1 MTIWDEIDTIYDQA
15 ADNGDGTC
23 TFSVPGSFSG
33 YRGHFPG
40 NPILP
45 GIVQL
50 SFIRRLAERR
60 LGIPL
65 RLAGVR
71 RIKYLRLITPDLP
84 VTLKLALA
92 KTEPDDGTWTADAS
106 FLNGEGGRV
115 SAAKLFFASKES
127 AS

>member
-1 MTIWDEIDTIYDQA
+1 MTIWDEIDTIYDH
-15 ADNGDGTC
+15 ADENAENSC

-60 LGIPL
+60 LGLPL

-71 RIKYLRLITPDLP
+71 RIKYLRMITPDLP
-84 VTLKLALA
+84 VTLKLELEPGE
-92 KTEPDDGTWTADAS
+92 TEGTWAANAS
-106 FLNGEGGRV
+106 FINGEGGRV
-115 SAAKLFFASKES
+115 SAAKLILASRES

>member
-1 MTIWDEIDTIYDQA
+1 MTIWDEIDSIYNQA
-15 ADNGDGTC
+15 GENGEGPC
-23 TFSVPGSFSG
+23 TFSVPGTFSG

-60 LGIPL
+60 LGHPL

-71 RIKYLRLITPDLP
+71 RIKYLRMITPDMP
-84 VTLKLALA
+84 VTLSLEI
-92 KTEPDDGTWTADAS
+92 EPDEADGTWAANAS
-106 FLNGEGGRV
+106 FVNSEGGRV
-115 SAAKLFFASKES
+115 SAAKLVFATKES
-127 AS
+127 AI

>member
-1 MTIWDEIDTIYDQA
+1 MTIWDEIDTIYNRA
-15 ADNGDGTC
+15 GECGEGPC
-23 TFSVPGSFSG
+23 TFSVPGTFSG

-60 LGIPL
+60 LGRPL

-71 RIKYLRLITPDLP
+71 RIKYLRLITPDMP
-84 VTLKLALA
+84 VTLSLELAPGE
-92 KTEPDDGTWTADAS
+92 TESTWAANAS
-106 FLNGEGGRV
+106 FVNSDGGRV
-115 SAAKLFFASKES
+115 SAAKLIFATKES

>member
-15 ADNGDGTC
+15 VENGEGSC
-23 TFSVPGSFSG
+23 TFSVPGTFSG

-60 LGIPL
+60 LGLPL

-84 VTLKLALA
+84 VTLKLDLD
-92 KTEPDDGTWTADAS
+92 KTDPDDGTWTANAS
-106 FLNGEGGRV
+106 FLNDEGGRV
-115 SAAKLFFASKES
+115 SAAKLIFAPKES

>member
-1 MTIWDEIDTIYDQA
+1 MSIWDEIDSIYNQA
-15 ADNGDGTC
+15 GENEEGAC
-23 TFSVPGSFSG
+23 TFSVPGTFSG

-60 LGIPL
+60 LGRPL

-71 RIKYLRLITPDLP
+71 RIKYLRLITPDMP
-84 VTLKLALA
+84 VTLTLTL
-92 KTEPDDGTWTADAS
+92 EPGEKEDTWAANAS
-106 FLNGEGGRV
+106 FVNAEGGRV
-115 SAAKLFFASKES
+115 SAAKLVFAPKES
-127 AS
+127 AI

>member
-1 MTIWDEIDTIYDQA
+1 MTIWDEIDTIYSQA
-15 ADNGDGTC
+15 EDNGDGSC
-23 TFSVPGSFSG
+23 TFSVPGDFSG

-84 VTLKLALA
+84 VTLTLEL
-92 KTEPDDGTWTADAS
+92 EPAEKEDTWAANAS
-106 FLNGEGGRV
+106 IVNSEGGRV
-115 SAAKLFFASKES
+115 SASKLVFASKES
-127 AS
+127 AI

>member
-1 MTIWDEIDTIYDQA
+1 MTIWDEIDTIYNRAEQ
-15 ADNGDGTC
+15 NGEGPC
-23 TFSVPGSFSG
+23 TFSVPGTFSG

-60 LGIPL
+60 LGFPL

-84 VTLKLALA
+84 VTLSLELSPGE
-92 KTEPDDGTWTADAS
+92 TEGTWAANAS
-106 FLNGEGGRV
+106 FVNADGGRV
-115 SAAKLFFASKES
+115 SAAKVFFASKES

>member
-1 MTIWDEIDTIYDQA
+1 MSIWDEIDSIYNQA
-15 ADNGDGTC
+15 GENGEGAC
-23 TFSVPGSFSG
+23 TFSVPGTFSG

-60 LGIPL
+60 LGRPL

-71 RIKYLRLITPDLP
+71 RIKYLRTVTPDMP
-84 VTLKLALA
+84 VTLTLTLGAGE
-92 KTEPDDGTWTADAS
+92 TEDTWTADAS
-106 FLNGEGGRV
+106 FVNSEGGRV
-115 SAAKLFFASKES
+115 SAAKLLFASKES
-127 AS
+127 AI

>member
-1 MTIWDEIDTIYDQA
+1 MTIWDEIDTIYNQA
-15 ADNGDGTC
+15 GENGEGPC
-23 TFSVPGSFSG
+23 AFSVPGTFSG

-60 LGIPL
+60 IGRPL

-84 VTLKLALA
+84 VTLSLTLEPGE
-92 KTEPDDGTWTADAS
+92 TEGTWAANAS
-106 FLNGEGGRV
+106 FANSEGGRV
-115 SAAKLFFASKES
+115 SAAKLVFAPKES
-127 AS
+127 AI

>member
-1 MTIWDEIDTIYDQA
+1 MTIWDEIESIYNPSGE
-15 ADNGDGTC
+15 NGEGPC

-60 LGIPL
+60 LGLPL

-71 RIKYLRLITPDLP
+71 RIKYLRVVTPDMP
-84 VTLKLALA
+84 VILKLDLGPG
-92 KTEPDDGTWTADAS
+92 ESDGTWSANAS
-106 FLNGEGGRV
+106 FLTGEGGRV
-115 SAAKLFFASKES
+115 SAAKLILAKKES

>member
-1 MTIWDEIDTIYDQA
+1 MTIWDEIDSIYNQA
-15 ADNGDGTC
+15 GENGEGPC
-23 TFSVPGSFSG
+23 TFSVPGTFSG

-84 VTLKLALA
+84 VTLSLELTPGE
-92 KTEPDDGTWTADAS
+92 TEGTWAANAS
-106 FLNGEGGRV
+106 FVNADGGRV
-115 SAAKLFFASKES
+115 SAAKLIFASEES

>member
-1 MTIWDEIDTIYDQA
+1 MTIWDEIDTIFDHA
-15 ADNGDGTC
+15 VENGENSC
-23 TFSVPGSFSG
+23 TFSVPGTFSG

-60 LGIPL
+60 LGRLL
-65 RLAGVR
+65 RLEGVR
-71 RIKYLRLITPDLP
+71 RIKYLRTITPDLP
-84 VTLKLALA
+84 VTLKLEL
-92 KTEPDDGTWTADAS
+92 EPGEAEGTWSANAS
-106 FLNGEGGRV
+106 YLNGEGGRV
-115 SAAKLFFASKES
+115 SAAKLIFAARES

>member
-1 MTIWDEIDTIYDQA
+1 MTIWDEIDTIYNQA
-15 ADNGDGTC
+15 GENGEGPC
-23 TFSVPGSFSG
+23 TFSVPGTFSG

-60 LGIPL
+60 LGRAL

-71 RIKYLRLITPDLP
+71 RIKYLRTITPDMP
-84 VTLKLALA
+84 VTLTLTL
-92 KTEPDDGTWTADAS
+92 EPGEAENTWAANAS
-106 FLNGEGGRV
+106 FLNDIGKSV
-115 SAAKLFFASKES
+115 SAAKLVFALKES
-127 AS
+127 AI

>member
-1 MTIWDEIDTIYDQA
+1 MTIWDEIDSIYNQA
-15 ADNGDGTC
+15 GENGEGSC
-23 TFSVPGSFSG
+23 TFSVPGAFSG

-60 LGIPL
+60 LGFPL

-84 VTLKLALA
+84 VSLSLELTPGE
-92 KTEPDDGTWTADAS
+92 TEGTWAANAS
-106 FLNGEGGRV
+106 FVNADGGRV
-115 SAAKLFFASKES
+115 SAAKLIFASKES

>member
-1 MTIWDEIDTIYDQA
+1 MTIWDEIDTIFDQA
-15 ADNGDGTC
+15 AENGDGAC
-23 TFSVPGSFSG
+23 TFSVPGTFSG

-60 LGIPL
+60 LGHPL

-71 RIKYLRLITPDLP
+71 RIKYLRVITPDMP
-84 VTLKLALA
+84 VMLKLDL
-92 KTEPDDGTWTADAS
+92 EPQADGTWAANAS
-106 FLNGEGGRV
+106 FLTGEGGRV
-115 SAAKLFFASKES
+115 SAAKLFFAAKES

>member
-1 MTIWDEIDTIYDQA
+1 MTIWDEIDTIYDHA
-15 ADNGDGTC
+15 EDSGENAC
-23 TFSVPGSFSG
+23 TFSVPGTFSG

-60 LGIPL
+60 LGLPL
-65 RLAGVR
+65 RLEGVR
-71 RIKYLRLITPDLP
+71 RIKYLRTITPDLP
-84 VTLKLALA
+84 VTLKLEL
-92 KTEPDDGTWTADAS
+92 EPGEKDGTWAANAS
-106 FLNGEGGRV
+106 FMNDEGGRV
-115 SAAKLFFASKES
+115 SAAKLIFAARES

>member
-1 MTIWDEIDTIYDQA
+1 MTIWDEIESIYNQA
-15 ADNGDGTC
+15 GENGEGPC
-23 TFSVPGSFSG
+23 TFSVPGTFSG

-84 VTLKLALA
+84 VTLNLELTPGE
-92 KTEPDDGTWTADAS
+92 TEGAWAANAS
-106 FLNGEGGRV
+106 FVNADGGRV
-115 SAAKLFFASKES
+115 SAAKLIFASKES

>member
-1 MTIWDEIDTIYDQA
+1 MTIWDEIDTIYNQA
-15 ADNGDGTC
+15 GENGEGPC
-23 TFSVPGSFSG
+23 TFSVPGTFSG

-60 LGIPL
+60 LGRAL

-71 RIKYLRLITPDLP
+71 RIKYLRTITPDMQ
-84 VTLKLALA
+84 VTLTLTL
-92 KTEPDDGTWTADAS
+92 EPGEAENTWAANAS
-106 FLNGEGGRV
+106 FLNDIGKSV
-115 SAAKLFFASKES
+115 SAAKLIFAPEES

>member
-1 MTIWDEIDTIYDQA
+1 MTIWDEIDTIYNQA
-15 ADNGDGTC
+15 GENGEGAC
-23 TFSVPGSFSG
+23 TFSVPGTFSG

-60 LGIPL
+60 LGRAL

-71 RIKYLRLITPDLP
+71 RIKYLRTITPDMP
-84 VTLKLALA
+84 VTLTLTL
-92 KTEPDDGTWTADAS
+92 EPGEAENTWAANAS
-106 FLNGEGGRV
+106 FLNDIGKSV
-115 SAAKLFFASKES
+115 SAAKLIFAPKES
-127 AS
+127 AI

>member
-1 MTIWDEIDTIYDQA
+1 MTIWDEIDSIYNQA
-15 ADNGDGTC
+15 GENGEGPC
-23 TFSVPGSFSG
+23 TFSVPGTFSG

-60 LGIPL
+60 LGRPL

-71 RIKYLRLITPDLP
+71 RIKYLRMITPDMP
-84 VTLKLALA
+84 VTLTLEL
-92 KTEPDDGTWTADAS
+92 EPAEADGTWAANAS
-106 FLNGEGGRV
+106 FVNSEGGRV
-115 SAAKLFFASKES
+115 SASKLLFATRES
-127 AS
+127 AT

>member
-1 MTIWDEIDTIYDQA
+1 MSIWDEIDTIYSQA
-15 ADNGDGTC
+15 EENGDGSC
-23 TFSVPGSFSG
+23 TFSVPGDFSG

-84 VTLKLALA
+84 VTLKLALE
-92 KTEPDDGTWTADAS
+92 KSEDGTWSADAS
-106 FLNGEGGRV
+106 FMNNEGGRV
-115 SAAKLFFASKES
+115 SAAKLIFASNES

>member
-1 MTIWDEIDTIYDQA
+1 MTIWDEIDSIYNQA
-15 ADNGDGTC
+15 GENGEGPC
-23 TFSVPGSFSG
+23 TFSVPGAFSG

-60 LGIPL
+60 LGFPL

-84 VTLKLALA
+84 VTLSLELTPGE
-92 KTEPDDGTWTADAS
+92 TEGTWAANAS
-106 FLNGEGGRV
+106 FVNADGGRV
-115 SAAKLFFASKES
+115 SAAKLIFASKES
-127 AS
+127 VS

>member
-1 MTIWDEIDTIYDQA
+1 MTIWDEIDTIYNQA
-15 ADNGDGTC
+15 GENGEGPC
-23 TFSVPGSFSG
+23 TFSVPGTFSG

-60 LGIPL
+60 LGRPL

-71 RIKYLRLITPDLP
+71 RIKYLRLITPDMP
-84 VTLKLALA
+84 VTLAL
-92 KTEPDDGTWTADAS
+92 TLEPGEAEGTWAANAS
-106 FLNGEGGRV
+106 FVNGEGGRV
-115 SAAKLFFASKES
+115 SAAKLIFAPKES
-127 AS
+127 AT

>member
-1 MTIWDEIDTIYDQA
+1 MSIWDEIDSIYNQA
-15 ADNGDGTC
+15 GENGEGAC
-23 TFSVPGSFSG
+23 TFSVPGAFSG

-60 LGIPL
+60 LGRPL

-71 RIKYLRLITPDLP
+71 RIKYLRLITPDMP
-84 VTLKLALA
+84 VTLSLELVPDE
-92 KTEPDDGTWTADAS
+92 TEGMWAANAS
-106 FLNGEGGRV
+106 FVNSDGGRV
-115 SAAKLFFASKES
+115 SAAKLIFASKES

>member
-1 MTIWDEIDTIYDQA
+1 MTIWDEIDSIYNQA
-15 ADNGDGTC
+15 GENGEGPC
-23 TFSVPGSFSG
+23 TFSVPGAFSG

-60 LGIPL
+60 LGFPL

-84 VTLKLALA
+84 VTLSLELSPGE
-92 KTEPDDGTWTADAS
+92 TEGTWAANAS
-106 FLNGEGGRV
+106 FVNADGGRV
-115 SAAKLFFASKES
+115 SAAKLIFASKES
-127 AS
+127 VS

>member
-1 MTIWDEIDTIYDQA
+1 MTIWDEIDTIFDQA
-15 ADNGDGTC
+15 ADNGDGSC
-23 TFSVPGSFSG
+23 TFSVPGDFSG

-60 LGIPL
+60 LGLPL

-71 RIKYLRLITPDLP
+71 RIKYLRVVTPDMP
-84 VTLKLALA
+84 VMLKLDLESQA
-92 KTEPDDGTWTADAS
+92 EDGTWNANAS
-106 FLNGEGGRV
+106 FLTGEGGRV
-115 SAAKLFFASKES
+115 SAAKLIFASKES

>member
-1 MTIWDEIDTIYDQA
+1 MTIWDEIDTIYNQA
-15 ADNGDGTC
+15 GENGEDAC
-23 TFSVPGSFSG
+23 TFSVPGTFSG

-60 LGIPL
+60 LARPL

-71 RIKYLRLITPDLP
+71 LCVEQAFADRAVKQVRF
-84 VTLKLALA
+84 LAYD
-92 KTEPDDGTWTADAS
+92 TDAPS
-106 FLNGEGGRV
+106 
-115 SAAKLFFASKES
+115 
-127 AS
+127 

>member
-1 MTIWDEIDTIYDQA
+1 MTIWDEIDSIYNQSGE
-15 ADNGDGTC
+15 NGEGAC
-23 TFSVPGSFSG
+23 TFSVPGAFSG

-60 LGIPL
+60 LGFPL

-71 RIKYLRLITPDLP
+71 RIKYLRLITPDMP
-84 VTLKLALA
+84 VTLSLDLTPGE
-92 KTEPDDGTWTADAS
+92 TEGTWAANAS
-106 FLNGEGGRV
+106 FVNSDGGRV
-115 SAAKLFFASKES
+115 SAAKLIFATKES

>member
-1 MTIWDEIDTIYDQA
+1 MTIWDEIDTIYNQA
-15 ADNGDGTC
+15 GENGEDAC
-23 TFSVPGSFSG
+23 TFSVPGTFSG

-60 LGIPL
+60 LGRAL

-71 RIKYLRLITPDLP
+71 RIKYLRTITPDMP
-84 VTLKLALA
+84 VTLTLTL
-92 KTEPDDGTWTADAS
+92 EPGEAENTWAANAS
-106 FLNGEGGRV
+106 FLNDIGKSV
-115 SAAKLFFASKES
+115 SAAKLVFALKES
-127 AS
+127 AI

>member
-1 MTIWDEIDTIYDQA
+1 MTIWDEIDTIYNQA
-15 ADNGDGTC
+15 GENGEGAC
-23 TFSVPGSFSG
+23 TFSVPGTFSG

-60 LGIPL
+60 LGRAL

-71 RIKYLRLITPDLP
+71 RIKYLRTITPDMP
-84 VTLKLALA
+84 VTLTLTL
-92 KTEPDDGTWTADAS
+92 EPGEAENTWAANAS
-106 FLNGEGGRV
+106 FLNDIGKSV
-115 SAAKLFFASKES
+115 SAAKLIFALKES
-127 AS
+127 AI